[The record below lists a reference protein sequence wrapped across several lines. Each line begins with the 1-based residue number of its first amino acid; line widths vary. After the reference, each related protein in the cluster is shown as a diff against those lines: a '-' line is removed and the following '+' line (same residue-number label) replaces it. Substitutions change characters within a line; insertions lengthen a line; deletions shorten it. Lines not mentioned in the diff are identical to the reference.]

1 MKRVAFMLIALT
13 LAFTA
18 DAQLLWRVSGGGVE
32 KPSYIFGTH
41 HMASY
46 SITDSIRGFKDAFA
60 ACSRVYGEVVMDS
73 MMMPEVQMGMARK
86 MAAPPDSTLHV
97 LLSPDEYARVD
108 SLTGLYLGIGLQQL
122 DMLKPAVLSAQ
133 LVVVMSMK
141 AFPEFDV
148 QNQLDALLQQQA
160 RSAGKAVFGLESLDS
175 QVDLLYGA
183 PLSEQADDLLSLLEP
198 GHEKEMH
205 ELADA
210 YMRQDLET
218 LQQLVEE
225 SEGESSPEEL
235 DRMIYDRNRR
245 WAETLAPVFADAPS
259 FVVVGAGHLPGDRG
273 LLALLREKGYTVEPV
288 M

>member
-1 MKRVAFMLIALT
+1 
-13 LAFTA
+13 
-18 DAQLLWRVSGGGVE
+18 
-32 KPSYIFGTH
+32 
-41 HMASY
+41 
-46 SITDSIRGFKDAFA
+46 
-60 ACSRVYGEVVMDS
+60 
-73 MMMPEVQMGMARK
+73 
-86 MAAPPDSTLHV
+86 
-97 LLSPDEYARVD
+97 
-108 SLTGLYLGIGLQQL
+108 
-122 DMLKPAVLSAQ
+122 MLKPAVLSAQ

>member
-41 HMASY
+41 HVASS

-133 LVVVMSMK
+133 LVLVMSMK
-141 AFPEFDV
+141 AFP
-148 QNQLDALLQQQA
+148 
-160 RSAGKAVFGLESLDS
+160 
-175 QVDLLYGA
+175 
-183 PLSEQADDLLSLLEP
+183 
-198 GHEKEMH
+198 
-205 ELADA
+205 
-210 YMRQDLET
+210 
-218 LQQLVEE
+218 
-225 SEGESSPEEL
+225 
-235 DRMIYDRNRR
+235 
-245 WAETLAPVFADAPS
+245 
-259 FVVVGAGHLPGDRG
+259 
-273 LLALLREKGYTVEPV
+273 
-288 M
+288 